1 MVDSVLGSIKNEQ
14 NMCLKPEDS
23 IQTTLSNLN
32 QNLSGEIDANS
43 LKEMMNI
50 GPNVNLKF
58 GNYRKESYTPIEKE
72 IFKNKIKTIK
82 KTELC
87 KNWGLYGN
95 CYFKDNCSFAH
106 GENELRRK
114 SKSLNL
120 KYKTKKCVVFKR
132 SMYCPFGNRCQ
143 YSHILPHSKLLSYK
157 YKLNYFVSY
166 VFKEVCL
173 LDEVELIN
181 LIANRKFQRYQIFLK
196 IYSARLK
203 IFKKILRERNKKTL
217 DK

>member
-1 MVDSVLGSIKNEQ
+1 MADSSLGSLKNEQ
-14 NMCLKPEDS
+14 HIILNSGDS
-23 IQTTLSNLN
+23 TKQILSILN
-32 QNLSGEIDANS
+32 QNLSGKLDAS
-43 LKEMMNI
+43 CSKEMTKI
-50 GPNVNLKF
+50 GPNVNLRF
-58 GNYRKESYTPIEKE
+58 GNSRKETYTPIEKE
-72 IFKNKIKTIK
+72 IFKNKIKKIQ

-114 SKSLNL
+114 SKSFNI

-157 YKLNYFVSY
+157 YKLNYFVSF
-166 VFKEVCL
+166 VFKEICPF
-173 LDEVELIN
+173 DEVELIN
-181 LIANRKFQRYQIFLK
+181 VIANRKFQR
-196 IYSARLK
+196 
-203 IFKKILRERNKKTL
+203 
-217 DK
+217 